1 MPTFSEKL
9 KFLMKE
15 KSLTQ
20 SDISKVVGLS
30 DAAITGWMKGAKPRK
45 NALEKLANHF
55 KLSLT
60 SLQDDKREI
69 EFLGFPDFLIA
80 SQDYRDEDEIKSCAE
95 IYSEILDTD
104 WVNGPFP
111 KIYLS
116 PQEDIAE
123 SIQFAVS
130 ECVYKINEQIKVVEN
145 ASRNHKVITRETLF
159 KIISKC
165 NAANSAIQD
174 FVFLLCLCFEK
185 MEITRIKEIIKEY
198 ITKREKFE
206 EESFYK
212 EE

>member
-1 MPTFSEKL
+1 M
-9 KFLMKE
+9 
-15 KSLTQ
+15 
-20 SDISKVVGLS
+20 
-30 DAAITGWMKGAKPRK
+30 
-45 NALEKLANHF
+45 
-55 KLSLT
+55 
-60 SLQDDKREI
+60 
-69 EFLGFPDFLIA
+69 
-80 SQDYRDEDEIKSCAE
+80 
-95 IYSEILDTD
+95 DTD